1 MDSNITKNNNFI
13 KEENLKFDENKTIIE
28 DSLTSLGGYTNSICV
43 FNSIDNIP
51 YLIYTNTKNSIICY
65 NIIDKK
71 IINEIKKAHLKEITN
86 YRHCLD
92 KPNKRDLILSISAE
106 DNALKIWN
114 INKFELILEINKVY
128 KFGYLFSASFLIED
142 KNIFI
147 ITSNCIWNN
156 NSESIKVLDL
166 YGYQIKEINDS
177 KNQTLF
183 IDSFFDSTWD
193 KNYIITG
200 NKGSIKSYD
209 YYHNKLYQNY
219 SDNDNKNHLCVIVKE
234 NKYEKIIKI
243 FDSCYDGN
251 IRIWDFHSGQLLQK
265 IEVTNKN
272 LYGFCLWDDE
282 NILVGCEDKTIKI
295 INIKN
300 CNSINFLFGH
310 IIRVVSVKNLV
321 IPKYG
326 KFLISQG
333 AERDNIILWKNNN

>member
-1 MDSNITKNNNFI
+1 MQ
-13 KEENLKFDENKTIIE
+13 
-28 DSLTSLGGYTNSICV
+28 TSSRHR
-43 FNSIDNIP
+43 
-51 YLIYTNTKNSIICY
+51 
-65 NIIDKK
+65 K

-219 SDNDNKNHLCVIVKE
+219 SDNDNRNHLCVIVKE

-326 KFLISQG
+326 KFLISQS